1 VCRHPRGGG
10 PEADE
15 PGDRTVGLAQRLAD
29 FEDGADLGFVAA
41 ELPWRQQA
49 VEPGCGHSVDDRVRG
64 LPFGI
69 GHRRV
74 LAQQRLQGAGS
85 GNKLLACRDCDGVD
99 CCAHTH

>member
-1 VCRHPRGGG
+1 MRHPRGGR

-15 PGDRTVGLAQRLAD
+15 PRDRTIGLTQQLAD
-29 FEDGADLGFVAA
+29 FEDGTDVRFVAA
-41 ELPWRQQA
+41 ELLWRQQP

-85 GNKLLACRDCDGVD
+85 
-99 CCAHTH
+99 